1 MFFWMKKKN
10 QTKNEQYV
18 TMCVGY
24 GILKEIFLIN
34 NKYIYY
40 KL

>member
-1 MFFWMKKKN
+1 MFFWMKKK

-18 TMCVGY
+18 TCVGY
-24 GILKEIFLIN
+24 GILKETFLIN

>member
-1 MFFWMKKKN
+1 MKKKLN
-10 QTKNEQYV
+10 KKRIICN
-18 TMCVGY
+18 MCVGY

>member
-1 MFFWMKKKN
+1 MFFWMKKKTN
-10 QTKNEQYV
+10 KKQTICN
-18 TMCVGY
+18 MCVGY
-24 GILKEIFLIN
+24 GILKETFLIN

>member
-1 MFFWMKKKN
+1 MFFWMKKKQQK
-10 QTKNEQYV
+10 QTICN
-18 TMCVGY
+18 MCVGN
-24 GILKEIFLIN
+24 GILKETFLIN